1 MIEEKLKEI
10 FKEVTGR
17 EPTKEELERIYGIFE
32 DERIKLE
39 GLGWGKKE
47 AEETALEIVRKVLEI
62 RYA

>member
-1 MIEEKLKEI
+1 MIEERLKQI

-39 GLGWGKKE
+39 GLGWKTE
-47 AEETALEIVRKVLEI
+47 DAVETALEIVRKVLEI

>member
-1 MIEEKLKEI
+1 MIEERLKQI